1 MQPSEFGKKKI
12 SRMLVGKFT
21 SEASPNGAGGSEGCS
36 ELPSGASR
44 GQSPLLKFLRF
55 QTLLDWLRIG
65 PNWVV
70 CFIVTVAPLV
80 SKSNLYPVL
89 QHFQSRV
96 TMGRATLMY
105 NETLPAYNVLKSS
118 Q

>member
-1 MQPSEFGKKKI
+1 MKQVPMELGDLRSA
-12 SRMLVGKFT
+12 LNCPVGLL
-21 SEASPNGAGGSEGCS
+21 GGR
-36 ELPSGASR
+36 A
-44 GQSPLLKFLRF
+44 PLLKFLRF
-55 QTLLDWLRIG
+55 QTLLDWLRIDQ
-65 PNWVV
+65 NWVV

-105 NETLPAYNVLKSS
+105 DETLPAYNVLKSI